1 MKSMMIRQVT
11 QKVLSLFLLMVVVST
26 YSMVCL
32 ASPGKAIGELMVSGS
47 AANGAT
53 VTVNG
58 EPART
63 GRTLFPNST
72 ISTPEGVDAVISL
85 GSIGKIQLGP
95 GTTYT
100 VSSDTA
106 VGDLTSGTITLLT
119 GTEGISVKTLSG
131 EVVKMSSG
139 ETVSASSAVAA
150 QQSRGPGGLE
160 WWKWALIVGGVV
172 TVIVVA
178 VAVSGDDDPPVS
190 PIR

>member
-1 MKSMMIRQVT
+1 MKSMMIRQLT
-11 QKVLSLFLLMVVVST
+11 QKVVSLFLLMVVVST

-32 ASPGKAIGELMVSGS
+32 ASPGKSIGELMVSGS
-47 AANGAT
+47 AADGTT

-58 EPART
+58 EPAKS

-85 GSIGKIQLGP
+85 GQVGKIQLGP
-95 GTTYT
+95 GTTFT
-100 VSSDTA
+100 VSSDA
-106 VGDLTSGTITLLT
+106 GFGDLTSGTITVLS

-131 EVVKMSSG
+131 DMVKLTTG
-139 ETVSASSAVAA
+139 ETVSANSSAAA
-150 QQSRGPGGLE
+150 RQTGPGGLE
-160 WWKWALIVGGVV
+160 WWKWALIAGGII

-178 VAVSGDDDPPVS
+178 VAVSGDDNPPVS